1 MFKDVKPRV
10 DTRWKKAEATVV
22 AQQKPKA
29 AVIAPVAVAQRPL
42 SRQNSLKANDIKK
55 DRSVKTITETI
66 SMQIK
71 KTTSITASIDLKKI
85 QKQNEAQFIRSP
97 QSIKKKEKVQ
107 SGGFK
112 FFESHSTHLL
122 QQVNIHKLFDP

>member
-10 DTRWKKAEATVV
+10 DTRWKKAESTVV
-22 AQQKPKA
+22 AHQKPKT
-29 AVIAPVAVAQRPL
+29 AVIAPAVTSRPL

-55 DRSVKTITETI
+55 EKSVKSITETI

-71 KTTSITASIDLKKI
+71 KTTSITTGIDLKKI

-97 QSIKKKEKVQ
+97 QSIKKKEKVH
-107 SGGFK
+107 SGGFQ

-122 QQVNIHKLFDP
+122 QQVNLLDLY